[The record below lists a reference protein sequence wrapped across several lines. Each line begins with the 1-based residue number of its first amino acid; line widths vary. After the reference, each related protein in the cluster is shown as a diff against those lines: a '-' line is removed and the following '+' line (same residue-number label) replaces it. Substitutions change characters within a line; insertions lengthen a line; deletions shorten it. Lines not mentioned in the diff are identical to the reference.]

1 MATHDLVFLLAVWH
15 VTTGN
20 AQVMLKMLEYM
31 RSMIIQTV
39 TVWWDP
45 IMNVCCK
52 FINNPTHLLVP
63 SAVHKYGD
71 YHHHHLVIDIEK
83 EIIQRIALCIR

>member
-20 AQVMLKMLEYM
+20 AQVMLKLLEYM
-31 RSMIIQTV
+31 RSVIIQAV
-39 TVWWDP
+39 MVWWDP
-45 IMNVCCK
+45 IVNVCCK
-52 FINNPTHLLVP
+52 FINNPAHLLVP

-71 YHHHHLVIDIEK
+71 YHHHLVIDIEK
-83 EIIQRIALCIR
+83 EKIQRIALCIR